1 MRAIVIFPVRYKKK
15 KRRASWARRRMILLG
30 LGLPRPN
37 AQAGPFFQLRKEP
50 EKSERAEKEG
60 TDRDAED
67 HAVVQI
73 A

>member
-1 MRAIVIFPVRYKKK
+1 
-15 KRRASWARRRMILLG
+15 MILLG

-37 AQAGPFFQLRKEP
+37 AQAGPFFKLPKEP

>member
-1 MRAIVIFPVRYKKK
+1 
-15 KRRASWARRRMILLG
+15 MISFG
-30 LGLPRPN
+30 LGLPCPN
-37 AQAGPFFQLRKEP
+37 THAGPLLVLRKEP

-60 TDRDAED
+60 TDRDAVD